1 MTDRRRRDSAPRSD
15 DSGQHGHRR
24 GSVVTR
30 DIPANV
36 VAVGSPC
43 RVMRPIDERD
53 EEVYFRGKKIPEEL
67 KKRK

>member
-1 MTDRRRRDSAPRSD
+1 MTKNRGTAARSLFLGD
-15 DSGQHGHRR
+15 NKVIGA

-30 DIPANV
+30 DIPSNV
-36 VAVGSPC
+36 VAVGPPC

-67 KKRK
+67 KKCK

>member
-1 MTDRRRRDSAPRSD
+1 MVIGA
-15 DSGQHGHRR
+15 

-30 DIPANV
+30 DIPSNV

-67 KKRK
+67 KKCKQCTRA

>member
-1 MTDRRRRDSAPRSD
+1 MLPGVTIGDNTVIGA
-15 DSGQHGHRR
+15 

-30 DIPANV
+30 DIPSDV
-36 VAVGSPC
+36 VAVGSPG

-53 EEVYFRGKKIPEEL
+53 EEVYFRGKKIPDEL